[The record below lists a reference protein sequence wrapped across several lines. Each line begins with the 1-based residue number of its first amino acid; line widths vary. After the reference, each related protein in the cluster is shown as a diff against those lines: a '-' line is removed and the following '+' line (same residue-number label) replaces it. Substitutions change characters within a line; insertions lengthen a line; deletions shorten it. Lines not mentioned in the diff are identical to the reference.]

1 MLSDEEVTKVV
12 IQINVTIGKLNQMF
26 ENIRFLFSKSL
37 CFKYSRDNKHFDI
50 LDIVEMMK

>member
-12 IQINVTIGKLNQMF
+12 TQINVTIDKLNRIF

-50 LDIVEMMK
+50 LDMVEMMK